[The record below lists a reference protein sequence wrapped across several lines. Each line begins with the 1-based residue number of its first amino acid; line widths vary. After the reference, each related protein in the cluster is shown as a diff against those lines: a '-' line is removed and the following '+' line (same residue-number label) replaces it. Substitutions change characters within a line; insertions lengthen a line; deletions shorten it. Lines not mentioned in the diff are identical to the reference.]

1 MTWANQVRILK
12 QNFQQLAA
20 IIGGTLINALKPLI
34 KAFNSAM
41 TYVIAFAETISNA
54 LGKIF
59 GWTFQKGGTGVTQDF
74 ESASGYADD
83 LADSTGAA
91 ADNVKKMKAGLRAF
105 DELKTISMPDTSAGS
120 GGGGGAGGGLGTGTT
135 LGGDWQKGE
144 TLWEKYESEIDN
156 LYELGK
162 YIQDAL
168 NKSMESINWNAV
180 YEKARN
186 FGTGLADFLNGLI
199 SPRLFGNIAKTIAG
213 GLNTIITAFR
223 AFGEQFDFENLGLS
237 IASAINNFF
246 ATFDFV
252 NLAKTLN
259 VWAHGLLTTIKTALA
274 NIKWADAW
282 EKVKE
287 FFSELKLETVAV
299 IIGAIT
305 IKKILGL
312 HLGAKVLSWIA
323 AEISK
328 KLAQAIAAKLGFD
341 LAKNAGLGTALGKAA
356 KTITTKLGSGIWD
369 AWLRSGGLI
378 GILTKNPQAVMA
390 TGSLSQMGVWIATGI
405 LGGIAA
411 AIGGWKLGT
420 WIYETFT
427 GKEAPTFEEDIEA
440 LKEIVTF
447 DNWLKGWE
455 GISEWWNGV
464 VEPLRTGWDQTVSNW
479 QAKWNE
485 AKEGWDNFKSNWQSS
500 WNDIKANAQSGWDN
514 VVSNW
519 QSGWEIIKT
528 TSAEKWTE
536 FQTNWRN
543 GWDIIKA
550 DTVSAWNAT
559 KDNWMSGWNTIVDWW
574 NNNAISKWWSESV
587 APWFTKEKWTNA
599 MSGVGEAFRNVWNG
613 AVASIKEIW
622 NKFAT
627 WLNSKLKFKIDPINI
642 GGKQVFEG
650 KTINLGKIPT
660 FQTGGFPESAS
671 LFFAGENGIPEIVGS
686 VGGRTAVASGTEIT
700 GIADAV
706 YSTGQTEA
714 SLLQTAVGLLEVI
727 AEKEYGISSDA
738 VFKSV
743 RNSAKN
749 YSRRTGR
756 LAFDF

>member
-1 MTWANQVRILK
+1 MAATNFFNMWNNGWGFASEVLK
-12 QNFQQLAA
+12 DVGIALAA
-20 IIGGTLINALKPLI
+20 IG
-34 KAFNSAM
+34 
-41 TYVIAFAETISNA
+41 
-54 LGKIF
+54 
-59 GWTFQKGGTGVTQDF
+59 
-74 ESASGYADD
+74 
-83 LADSTGAA
+83 
-91 ADNVKKMKAGLRAF
+91 
-105 DELKTISMPDTSAGS
+105 
-120 GGGGGAGGGLGTGTT
+120 
-135 LGGDWQKGE
+135 
-144 TLWEKYESEIDN
+144 
-156 LYELGK
+156 
-162 YIQDAL
+162 
-168 NKSMESINWNAV
+168 
-180 YEKARN
+180 
-186 FGTGLADFLNGLI
+186 
-199 SPRLFGNIAKTIAG
+199 
-213 GLNTIITAFR
+213 
-223 AFGEQFDFENLGLS
+223 
-237 IASAINNFF
+237 
-246 ATFDFV
+246 
-252 NLAKTLN
+252 
-259 VWAHGLLTTIKTALA
+259 
-274 NIKWADAW
+274 
-282 EKVKE
+282 
-287 FFSELKLETVAV
+287 AV
-299 IIGAIT
+299 ILGAPAAIT
-305 IKKILGL
+305 
-312 HLGAKVLSWIA
+312 
-323 AEISK
+323 
-328 KLAQAIAAKLGFD
+328 
-341 LAKNAGLGTALGKAA
+341 
-356 KTITTKLGSGIWD
+356 
-369 AWLRSGGLI
+369 
-378 GILTKNPQAVMA
+378 
-390 TGSLSQMGVWIATGI
+390 
-405 LGGIAA
+405 A
-411 AIGGWKLGT
+411 AIGAAVIGVTSAIIQIKDNWEMLT
-420 WIYETFT
+420 EVF
-427 GKEAPTFEEDIEA
+427 TFE
-440 LKEIVTF
+440 
-447 DNWLKGWE
+447 NWLN
-455 GISEWWNGV
+455 GIG
-464 VEPLRTGWDQTVSNW
+464 
-479 QAKWNE
+479 WNE
-485 AKEGWDNFKSNWQSS
+485 FQTNWSNGWNKIKS
-500 WNDIKANAQSGWDN
+500 DTKNAVDN

-519 QSGWEIIKT
+519 QSGWETIET

-559 KDNWMSGWNTIVDWW
+559 KDNWIIGWNTIVDWW